1 MINITVPISVT
12 IKEYVNNDL
21 MNGCIIITTPTAM
34 SIDASI
40 SHAPLLNP
48 KIPLMKALIYEPLQM
63 LFHAID
69 AYEEEL

>member
-1 MINITVPISVT
+1 M
-12 IKEYVNNDL
+12 K
-21 MNGCIIITTPTAM
+21 GCIIITTPTAM
-34 SIDASI
+34 RIDASI

-63 LFHAID
+63 LFHVED